1 MFNNNMLLYETHR
14 CPQYQYVRRCLEYC
28 PCKLL
33 SHWPIDNV
41 LYSITQM
48 FEHVQSVNLRQ
59 KALFDAGQKKQ
70 EAAGP
75 IVNWKQREEGLA
87 TS

>member
-1 MFNNNMLLYETHR
+1 M
-14 CPQYQYVRRCLEYC
+14 
-28 PCKLL
+28 
-33 SHWPIDNV
+33 
-41 LYSITQM
+41 TQM

-87 TS
+87 TD

>member
-1 MFNNNMLLYETHR
+1 
-14 CPQYQYVRRCLEYC
+14 
-28 PCKLL
+28 
-33 SHWPIDNV
+33 
-41 LYSITQM
+41 M

-87 TS
+87 TTELVLGKEKVKKPNQN

>member
-1 MFNNNMLLYETHR
+1 
-14 CPQYQYVRRCLEYC
+14 
-28 PCKLL
+28 
-33 SHWPIDNV
+33 
-41 LYSITQM
+41 M

-87 TS
+87 TSWSWEKIEKVKKPNQIWKTFKDSLVLGKLGSL

>member
-1 MFNNNMLLYETHR
+1 
-14 CPQYQYVRRCLEYC
+14 
-28 PCKLL
+28 
-33 SHWPIDNV
+33 
-41 LYSITQM
+41 M

-87 TS
+87 TTELVLGKDREGKEAQPNLKHIRIHLSWEN

>member
-1 MFNNNMLLYETHR
+1 
-14 CPQYQYVRRCLEYC
+14 
-28 PCKLL
+28 
-33 SHWPIDNV
+33 
-41 LYSITQM
+41 M
-48 FEHVQSVNLRQ
+48 FEHVESVNLRQ

-87 TS
+87 TD